1 MVGQPRRIAAHTL
14 GYFPATDRSSPWI
27 ASRIDTKD
35 PLEDDRAA
43 VHETRKSQ
51 VMRLIRS
58 KRSVFSSVHK
68 LTAGRRGE
76 ATKADEKKSIDERS
90 EDAEVRRSKP
100 EDAHPA
106 SFHPLCSSRS
116 FSFSFFLFFFFA
128 ISEERSIDAAIPR
141 SFQEK
146 ETWPVVRKD
155 RDNYFRFSGVRLSE
169 RKRNRRILR
178 S

>member
-14 GYFPATDRSSPWI
+14 GYFPATDRSSSWI

-76 ATKADEKKSIDERS
+76 ATKADEKKVSTKDRRTRRFGGRNRRMPTPLLFTHS
-90 EDAEVRRSKP
+90 ALLVRFP
-100 EDAHPA
+100 FP
-106 SFHPLCSSRS
+106 
-116 FSFSFFLFFFFA
+116 FFFFFFA

>member
-1 MVGQPRRIAAHTL
+1 MKKKKER
-14 GYFPATDRSSPWI
+14 
-27 ASRIDTKD
+27 
-35 PLEDDRAA
+35 
-43 VHETRKSQ
+43 
-51 VMRLIRS
+51 
-58 KRSVFSSVHK
+58 
-68 LTAGRRGE
+68 
-76 ATKADEKKSIDERS
+76 KSIDERS
-90 EDAEVRRSKP
+90 EDAGGRFGGRNRRM
-100 EDAHPA
+100 PA
-106 SFHPLCSSRS
+106 PLLFTRS
-116 FSFSFFLFFFFA
+116 IPFSFSFFFSFFFFA

>member
-90 EDAEVRRSKP
+90 EDAEVWRSKP

-116 FSFSFFLFFFFA
+116 FSFSFFLFFFA

>member
-68 LTAGRRGE
+68 LTAGKRGE

-90 EDAEVRRSKP
+90 EDAEAFGGRNRRMPTPLLFTHSALLVRFP
-100 EDAHPA
+100 FP
-106 SFHPLCSSRS
+106 
-116 FSFSFFLFFFFA
+116 FFFFFFA